1 MKDKPDHGLTA
12 ANTTSALG
20 RSPLWPG
27 VQKSVL
33 KKTPKCFACES
44 RKGLQVH
51 HIHPFHYCVGV
62 GRPDL
67 ELDERNLIALC
78 ETDVDDKEE
87 NHHLL
92 IGHGGDF
99 KLFNSH
105 VLEDAK
111 AWYGLKAQV
120 IRESA
125 SFKERQAHKP
135 KEFKDMTYD
144 EKKAYR
150 DLLDREL
157 PFKASLGFR
166 WPEPIVFDQ
175 VVNK

>member
-1 MKDKPDHGLTA
+1 MAKVDNGVKA
-12 ANTTSALG
+12 AGDATRSAH
-20 RSPLWPG
+20 WPTI
-27 VQKSVL
+27 QKSVL
-33 KKTPKCFACES
+33 KKTPKCFACDS
-44 RKGLQVH
+44 TKGLQVH

-111 AWYGLKAQV
+111 AWYGLKAKV
-120 IRESA
+120 IQESS
-125 SFKERQAHKP
+125 SFKERQTNRP
-135 KEFKDMTYD
+135 KEFKDMSIM

-150 DLLDREL
+150 DLLDKEL
-157 PFKASLGFR
+157 PFKGSLGKG
-166 WPEPIVFDQ
+166 WPEPILFELATNTK
-175 VVNK
+175 VN